1 MKTCKIIY
9 GLVIMTIIS
18 SCGVSQSDYDKISS
32 ENKNLKTEN
41 ERLSSE
47 LDEFKNGAEVI
58 IANVEKAYLAKDYL
72 NARLLINKLYEKHP
86 ESPKNT
92 EFKELLSKIEK
103 EEAVEKQKKEAEE
116 KEKRRLANLNNT
128 GMWSVNHYVDEFGE
142 PTKQAYITNT
152 SSIMGTFSNSA
163 TQNSALKVD
172 FLITNSSKISFQ
184 LYEYAG
190 NNPVKAYSADSYRV
204 QIQDKDG
211 NRLKLT
217 ATNYADRL
225 TFDRSSS
232 IKVHNVFMKGGSVKF
247 NIYEI
252 ETPTTEY
259 NFTIQNSDWYEN
271 AYARLK

>member
-1 MKTCKIIY
+1 MKICKIIY
-9 GLVIMTIIS
+9 GLVIMTIVS
-18 SCGVSQSDYDKISS
+18 SCGVSQTDYDKISN
-32 ENKNLKTEN
+32 ENKKLKTEN

-58 IANVEKAYLAKDYL
+58 IANVEKAYSAKDYL

-128 GMWSVNHYVDEFGE
+128 GMWSVKHYVDEFGE

-152 SSIMGTFSNSA
+152 SSIIGTFSNTA
-163 TQNSALKVD
+163 TQNSDLKVD

-184 LYEYAG
+184 LYEYAR
-190 NNPVKAYSADSYRV
+190 NNPVKAYSSDSYRV

-217 ATNYADRL
+217 ATNYSDRL
-225 TFDRSSS
+225 TFDRSASL
-232 IKVHNVFMKGGSVKF
+232 KVHNVLMKGGSVKF

-259 NFTIQNSDWYEN
+259 NFTIQNADWYEN
-271 AYARLK
+271 AYAQLK